1 MKKIVA
7 LLLVL
12 VLSIS
17 LVGTAFA
24 AELEFAP
31 SIMYKD
37 GPAYDDAY
45 IVDEGTGDLDGMGVG
60 DCIVITTVAQARD
73 KSTDITQEE
82 RDTLIEVYEALSDG
96 SMTLPL
102 EGDYVIRDL
111 VDISF
116 EHEDCRMIEAHGQ
129 KDKELAKRR
138 IMLNIDLD
146 LEIGSK
152 VEVIV
157 LTYVNGH
164 WIEIEE
170 VANNGDGTVSCLFE
184 DICPVAFVVSG
195 DVYDP
200 IPMGGDAMAKQLGLW
215 IGVMAVAAIALV
227 AIVVVSHKK
236 KK

>member
-1 MKKIVA
+1 MKRIVA
-7 LLLVL
+7 LLLML
-12 VLSIS
+12 VLCVC

-24 AELEFAP
+24 AETEFAP

-45 IVDEGTGDLDGMGVG
+45 IVDEDTGEFDGMGVG

-102 EGDYVIRDL
+102 EGDYIIRDL

-116 EHEDCRMIEAHGQ
+116 EYAGCRMIEAHGQ
-129 KDKELAKRR
+129 KDKELAKRN
-138 IMLNIDLD
+138 IMLSIDLD
-146 LEIGSK
+146 LEIGEK
-152 VEVIV
+152 VDVIV
-157 LTYVNGH
+157 MTYLNGK
-164 WIEIEE
+164 WINIENVE
-170 VANNGDGTVSCLFE
+170 NNGDGTVTCLFE
-184 DICPVAFVVSG
+184 DICPVAFIVSG

-215 IGVMAVAAIALV
+215 VGVMVVAAAALV
-227 AIVVVSHKK
+227 VLVVVSHKK